1 MRVFASVPWQQ
12 RAGGCAVEG
21 DKLHRGDDQHRQ
33 PGPRRAPSALA
44 GHDWQRHTLSAQ
56 RAAVGTDMV
65 LFITPGAYAIDNL
78 LQLETPAPGKGPEHK
93 NLC

>member
-1 MRVFASVPWQQ
+1 
-12 RAGGCAVEG
+12 VEG

-44 GHDWQRHTLSAQ
+44 GHDWQRQTLSAQ

-93 NLC
+93 NFWCAGKRNN